1 MSTTMPAPGYLGLIE
16 NTPGLPASAYFDP
29 ERFQMEVSRIW
40 YRNWIYVCRSSELQR
55 PRSFRTFEIGDQRLL
70 LVRDDA
76 GVVQAFHNTCRHR
89 GAALCLETRGELRSP
104 GIVCPY
110 HAWSYNLQGELLRT
124 SSKRNPDGFDV
135 RDHSL
140 YPVHVTDW
148 QGFIFIS
155 LAANPPEFSS
165 QFDTP
170 MNRLDAWHLA
180 DCVTGHVSHK
190 SMQCNW
196 KIFWENYNECLHCP
210 GVHPKLSQLVPIFG
224 RGLLEERDDPQ
235 WPAHQ
240 TEDDPRFKG
249 GLRRGAASWS
259 MDGRA
264 SALEFPDLSPE
275 DRKLGHVYMTS
286 LPSMFIVGHVDYVR
300 VVSLLPLGAETTDM
314 RIEYLFRPE
323 TLKDPDFD
331 LKNLV
336 DFTDIVMSED
346 AAICEVNQRGLH
358 ALPHHRGV
366 VMPEEYV
373 IKQLHDWLNRE
384 LMRP

>member
-29 ERFQMEVSRIW
+29 ERFQLELARIW
-40 YRNWIYVCRSSELQR
+40 YRNWIYVCRSSELAQ
-55 PRSFRTFEIGDQRLL
+55 PRSFRTFDVGDQRLII
-70 LVRDDA
+70 VRDEA
-76 GVVQAFHNTCRHR
+76 GVIQAFHNTCRHR
-89 GAALCLETRGELRSP
+89 GAALCSQTKGVMPGP

-110 HAWSYNLQGELLRT
+110 HAWVYNLQGELLRT
-124 SSKRNPDGFDV
+124 SSKRNPGGFELHN
-135 RDHSL
+135 HSL
-140 YPVHVTDW
+140 YKVHVTDW
-148 QGFIFIS
+148 QGFVFVS
-155 LAANPPEFSS
+155 LAANPPEFSG

-170 MNRLDAWHLA
+170 MNRMDAWHLD

-190 SMQCNW
+190 TMQCNW
-196 KIFWENYNECLHCP
+196 KVFWENYNECLHCP
-210 GVHPKLSQLVPIFG
+210 GVHPQLSQLVPIFG

-235 WPAHQ
+235 WPAHKG
-240 TEDDPRFKG
+240 EDDPRFKG

-264 SALEFPDLSPE
+264 SAAEFPDLSVE
-275 DRKLGHVYMTS
+275 DRKLGHVYMTG

-300 VVSLLPLGAETTDM
+300 IVSLLPLGPETTGM

-323 TLKDPDFD
+323 TLKDPGFD

-358 ALPHHRGV
+358 ALPHERGV
-366 VMPEEYV
+366 IMPEEYV
-373 IKQLHDWLNRE
+373 IKQVHDWLNRE

>member
-29 ERFQMEVSRIW
+29 ERFQLEMARIW
-40 YRNWIYVCRSSELQR
+40 YRNWIYVCRSSELAQ
-55 PRSFRTFEIGDQRLL
+55 PRSFRTFEVGDQRLII
-70 LVRDDA
+70 VRDEA
-76 GVVQAFHNTCRHR
+76 GVIQAFHNTCRHR
-89 GAALCLETRGELRSP
+89 GAALCLENKGVMRGP

-110 HAWSYNLQGELLRT
+110 HAWVYNLQGELLRT
-124 SSKRNPDGFDV
+124 SSKRNPEGFELQN
-135 RDHSL
+135 HSL
-140 YPVHVTDW
+140 YKVAVTDW
-148 QGFIFIS
+148 QGFIFVS
-155 LAANPPEFSS
+155 LAANPPEFSG

-170 MNRLDAWHLA
+170 MNRMDAWHLA

-190 SMQCNW
+190 TMQCNW
-196 KIFWENYNECLHCP
+196 KVFWENYNECLHCP

-235 WPAHQ
+235 WPAHNA
-240 TEDDPRFKG
+240 EDDPRFKG

-264 SALEFPDLSPE
+264 SAAEFPDLSVE
-275 DRKLGHVYMTS
+275 DRKLGHVYMTG

-300 VVSLLPLGAETTDM
+300 IVSLLPLGPETTGM
-314 RIEYLFRPE
+314 RIEYLFQPE
-323 TLKDPDFD
+323 TLKDPAFD

-358 ALPHHRGV
+358 ALPHERGV
-366 VMPEEYV
+366 IMPEEYV
-373 IKQLHDWLNRE
+373 VKQVHDWLNRE

>member
-16 NTPGLPASAYFDP
+16 NTPGLPAAAYFDA
-29 ERFQMEVSRIW
+29 ERYQLEMSRIW
-40 YRNWIYVCRSSELQR
+40 YRNWVYVCRSSELAQ
-55 PRSFRTFEIGDQRLL
+55 PRSYRSFELGDQRLII
-70 LVRDDA
+70 VRDEQ

-89 GAALCLETRGELRSP
+89 GAALCLAPSGELRGP

-110 HAWSYNLQGELLRT
+110 HAWVYNLQGELLRT

-140 YPVHVTDW
+140 YRVHVTDW
-148 QGFIFIS
+148 QGFIFVS
-155 LAANPPEFSS
+155 LAANPPEFSR

-170 MNRLDAWHLA
+170 MDRMDAWHLGE
-180 DCVTGHVSHK
+180 CVTGHVSHK
-190 SMQCNW
+190 TMQCNW

-210 GVHPKLSQLVPIFG
+210 TVHPKLSQLVPIFG

-240 TEDDPRFKG
+240 GEDDPRFKG

-264 SALEFPDLSPE
+264 SATEFPELSPE
-275 DRKLGHVYMTS
+275 DRKLGHVYMTG

-300 VVSLLPLGAETTDM
+300 IVSLLPLGPETTGM

-323 TLKDPDFD
+323 TLKDPDFN

-358 ALPHHRGV
+358 ALPHDRGV

-373 IKQLHDWLNRE
+373 IKQVHDWLNRE

>member
-29 ERFQMEVSRIW
+29 ERFQLEMARIW
-40 YRNWIYVCRSSELQR
+40 YRNWIYVCRSSELAQ
-55 PRSFRTFEIGDQRLL
+55 PRSFRTFDVGDQRLII
-70 LVRDDA
+70 VRDEA
-76 GVVQAFHNTCRHR
+76 GVIQAFHNTCRHR
-89 GAALCLETRGELRSP
+89 GAALCLENKGTMRGP

-110 HAWSYNLQGELLRT
+110 HAWVYNLQGELLRT
-124 SSKRNPDGFDV
+124 SSKRNPEGFEL
-135 RDHSL
+135 RNHSL
-140 YPVHVTDW
+140 YKVHVTDW
-148 QGFIFIS
+148 QGFIFVS
-155 LAANPPEFSS
+155 LAANPPEFSG

-170 MNRLDAWHLA
+170 MNRMDAWHLA

-190 SMQCNW
+190 TMQCNW
-196 KIFWENYNECLHCP
+196 KVFWENYNECLHCP

-235 WPAHQ
+235 WPAHNA
-240 TEDDPRFKG
+240 EDDPRFKG
-249 GLRRGAASWS
+249 GLRLGAASWS

-264 SALEFPDLSPE
+264 SAAEFPDLSVE
-275 DRKLGHVYMTS
+275 DRKLGHVYMTG

-300 VVSLLPLGAETTDM
+300 IVSLLPLGPETTGM
-314 RIEYLFRPE
+314 RIEYLFQPE
-323 TLKDPDFD
+323 TLQDPGFD

-358 ALPHHRGV
+358 ALPHERGV
-366 VMPEEYV
+366 IMPEEYV
-373 IKQLHDWLNRE
+373 VKQVHDWLNRE